1 MKIMVLAGGTSSER
15 EVSLESGKGVLSA
28 VSELGH
34 IGFLY
39 DLTEDISELIHI
51 LKQEK
56 PDVVFNALHGR
67 YGEDGNIQGLLNL
80 MKIRYTHSGVLSSA
94 LAMDKRLAKIHL
106 RNAGIPVAKD
116 RLVNFHQLKE
126 EQSFPYPYVIKP
138 INEGSSVGVFIIE
151 NKDDKELLLQ
161 SWPFGGAFVMM
172 EEYIAGRE
180 LSVAVMGGQ
189 VLGIVELVPKAG
201 FYNYANKYTDGC
213 TEHLIPAPLPPE
225 YAQKISH
232 YALKA
237 HQVLGCKGVSR
248 TDFRYDDLNKKKEP
262 HIVALELNNQP
273 GMTKLSLV
281 PEIAKSVG
289 ISYKDVV
296 SFLIE
301 EATWES

>member
-28 VSELGH
+28 INELGH
-34 IGFLY
+34 TGFLY
-39 DLTEDISELIHI
+39 DLTEDISEFVRVLN
-51 LKQEK
+51 QEK

-94 LAMDKRLAKIHL
+94 LAMDKRQTKVHL
-106 RNAGIPVAKD
+106 RTAGIPVAKD
-116 RLVNFHQLKE
+116 KLVNFHQLKE
-126 EQSFPYPYVIKP
+126 EQTFPYPYVIKP
-138 INEGSSVGVFIIE
+138 VNEGSSVGVFIIE
-151 NKDDKELLLQ
+151 NKEDKELLLQ

-180 LSVAVMGGQ
+180 LSVAVMGDQ

-201 FYNYANKYTDGC
+201 FYNYANKYTDGY
-213 TEHLIPAPLPPE
+213 TEHLIPAPIPPE

-237 HQVLGCKGVSR
+237 HQTLGCKGVSR

-262 HIVALELNNQP
+262 RIVALELNNQP
-273 GMTKLSLV
+273 GMTKFSLL
-281 PEIAKSVG
+281 PEIAKNVG